1 MSVDEYYIKKKKGL
15 VIKLELMNAYNKTD
29 LGFFFIMLWQEKDL
43 VWNGGMDS
51 WMFVFFPLARHHQ

>member
-29 LGFFFIMLWQEKDL
+29 LGFFLLCYGKKRIWF
-43 VWNGGMDS
+43 GMAGWIHGCLCS
-51 WMFVFFPLARHHQ
+51 SH